1 MPLSQAPKL
10 HAAVLL
16 VILLLFLRVPAS
28 SGAVPARSE
37 RYLLP
42 SGRTIRF
49 AGMTWG
55 VRSGTGSPGG
65 NTWDDSLQS
74 VWVDSKGQ
82 LHLKIRKIE
91 DTWYSA
97 EVFSEEYA
105 HYGEHRF
112 TVVSQSHSLDQ
123 LDPNVVL
130 GLFLFKTGCGD
141 GCEAELDIEFS
152 RWGEASSPLNAQY
165 VVQPAKLATNRHR
178 FGLPPDHQA
187 TTHRINWQKKQVRFS
202 SHLGAD
208 YRSLSSFLQS
218 WSYTGEKIPFERD
231 NLKIIINLWLDNGL
245 PPVNEEELEV
255 VIADAAIS
263 GVCLPASR
271 ISCGENVFGSTFGSG
286 SRSQISTYRGSAWDQ
301 QGPEIAYAFTA
312 PQSGPVSLLLSPHS
326 ADLDIFILDG
336 SNGACRSSRTIA
348 HGNEVASFDAEEGKT
363 YYFAVDG
370 HLKNGGKFDL
380 QVDCSGDMPPA
391 DPPKPPHLVYLPN
404 VHR

>member
-16 VILLLFLRVPAS
+16 VILLLSLRVPTS
-28 SGAVPARSE
+28 PGAVPARSE
-37 RYLLP
+37 LYLLP

-82 LHLKIRKIE
+82 LHLKIRKVE
-91 DTWYSA
+91 DIWTSA
-97 EVFSEEYA
+97 EIFSYEFA
-105 HYGEHRF
+105 RYGEHRF
-112 TVVSQSHSLDQ
+112 TVVSQSHPLDQ

-141 GCEAELDIEFS
+141 GCEAELDMEFS
-152 RWGEASSPLNAQY
+152 RWGDAASPWNAQY
-165 VVQPAKLATNRHR
+165 VVQPAKLSTNRHR
-178 FGLPPDHQA
+178 FSLPPSQPVS
-187 TTHRINWQKKQVRFS
+187 THRISWQKTQVRFS

-208 YRSLSSFLQS
+208 FRSLSSFLQS
-218 WSYTGEKIPFERD
+218 WSYSGDKVPLERD
-231 NLKIIINLWLDNGL
+231 NLKIILNLWLDNGL
-245 PPVNEEELEV
+245 PPENEEEVEV
-255 VIADAAIS
+255 IIADAAIS
-263 GVCLPASR
+263 GVCLPATR
-271 ISCGENVFGSTFGSG
+271 ISCGETVFGSTFGSG
-286 SRSQISTYRGSAWDQ
+286 SRSQISSYRGSTWDQ
-301 QGPEIAYAFTA
+301 QGPEIVYAFTA
-312 PQSGPVSLLLSPHS
+312 PDAGKVNLLLTPHS
-326 ADLDIFILDG
+326 NDLDIFVLDG
-336 SNGACRSSRTIA
+336 SNGACRSSRTTA
-348 HGNEVASFDAEEGKT
+348 FGNEVATFEAEEGRT

-370 HLKNGGKFDL
+370 HLRSGGKFDL
-380 QVDCSGDMPPA
+380 QVDCSGDVPPE